1 MDCAAKPSIQWYF
14 VSAYVSALIAI
25 AGTLLGT
32 GVTYLFQRS
41 SADRAADHAVA
52 ERLRQDRLNAYN
64 TFADAAVEYR
74 RTEIDRWHRLQDGSQ
89 EAEVA
94 TRVESYAKR
103 TEARSALLRVR
114 LLTNDV
120 QLQELGEKI
129 MEITHAIHRAGDSG
143 AKNERGDKSM
153 ALIDAFVQHAGR
165 EIQSPSRAL
174 TRVSR

>member
-1 MDCAAKPSIQWYF
+1 MDCPANSSIQWYL

-74 RTEIDRWHRLQDGSQ
+74 RTEIDRWHRMQDGNPD
-89 EAEVA
+89 AELA

-120 QLQELGEKI
+120 RLQELGEKI
-129 MEITHAIHRAGDSG
+129 MEATHAIHRAGDSQ
-143 AKNERGDKSM
+143 AKNACGDESM
-153 ALIDAFVQHAGR
+153 GLIDAFVKHAGR
-165 EIQSPSRAL
+165 EIQSPSRTLA
-174 TRVSR
+174 RADR